1 MSTVLYIAAFFA
13 FAIGI
18 AHSYLGERKIIAPLF
33 ERGNLPKIRG
43 SEQTTATTIRVA
55 WHITTYL
62 FWAFG
67 VILILLA
74 RDALSFQSVAAILAG
89 TFLPMGLLSLIASR
103 GRHVSWLPFLIIG
116 GASLY
121 AATT

>member
-1 MSTVLYIAAFFA
+1 MSTLLYIAAFFA
-13 FAIGI
+13 FAVGI
-18 AHSYLGERKIIAPLF
+18 AHSYLGEHKIIAPLLA
-33 ERGNLPKIRG
+33 RGNLPKIRG

-55 WHITTYL
+55 WHVTTYL

-67 VILILLA
+67 VILVFLA
-74 RDALSFQSVAAILAG
+74 RDALSWHSVAAILAA
-89 TFLPMGLLSLIASR
+89 TFLPMGFLSLIASR

-116 GASLY
+116 GACLF